1 MEAGGKVK
9 SLSHSNLPFF
19 TDSVLMLSRFKLNYK
34 GEISH
39 WKQARCVFGRMRGG
53 DEGTHPSSPISEVSS
68 QNCLICQ
75 ICILSQT
82 VTPNMPILYFLYV
95 TFGNTCLRIH
105 PHLLVGCLFG
115 YLAQV

>member
-1 MEAGGKVK
+1 MGAEQGAV
-9 SLSHSNLPFF
+9 P
-19 TDSVLMLSRFKLNYK
+19 
-34 GEISH
+34 
-39 WKQARCVFGRMRGG
+39 C

-115 YLAQV
+115 YLAQASVRGSSCLKRVGLAPPSVRGGCLK